1 MSQRKYPRLW
11 APIAVGIMGSALAA
25 AVGVSRGWGA
35 ASGVEVA
42 VFLVAAFVYLLGG
55 SDSDAG
61 AVLGNR
67 PDERQ
72 VLVRLKSQALAMK
85 VMYLGALIGWAVAI
99 ALKGLYWPFDL
110 IFSAGGLAYF
120 IGLGLYGAHED
131 RPIGPIGSTDALQDY
146 PRDPYNSMNG

>member
-1 MSQRKYPRLW
+1 MSRRKYPRLW
-11 APIAVGIMGSALAA
+11 SPIAVGIMGSALAA

-72 VLVRLKSQALAMK
+72 VLLRLKSQALAMK
-85 VMYLGALIGWAVAI
+85 VVFLGALIGWAVAI
-99 ALKGLYWPFDL
+99 ALKGLYGLL
-110 IFSAGGLAYF
+110 ILFSLLAVWRTSLAW
-120 IGLGLYGAHED
+120 GSMARTKTD
-131 RPIGPIGSTDALQDY
+131 RSDQSDRQMRFRTLREILTT
-146 PRDPYNSMNG
+146 R